1 MKFRKGEAMKKV
13 FRPHIILVTEGRFF
27 LLFMIATVTY
37 MTYMFISAAFF
48 RGEINYIF
56 VFFLFFAF
64 GLDFLTIWLM
74 RYFWQLI
81 WGKLILEEE
90 MIIWR
95 CIFCK
100 TVKMKYTDIKYVGI
114 RGMGK
119 RNVVH
124 VDVYHTGFRYLLI
137 SSITPPSKPIDKIR
151 CRNGV
156 IKWAVSEKVCEAL
169 KEKVPPQW
177 KNIIS
182 FKRY

>member
-1 MKFRKGEAMKKV
+1 MEREGEAMKKV

-27 LLFMIATVTY
+27 LLFVIAMVAFIIYMFGYFAFFQDITDYRFIILFLIFMLGMIA
-37 MTYMFISAAFF
+37 FAA
-48 RGEINYIF
+48 
-56 VFFLFFAF
+56 
-64 GLDFLTIWLM
+64 WLM
-74 RYFWQLI
+74 YHFWQLI

-137 SSITPPSKPIDKIR
+137 SSITPPAKPIDKIR
-151 CRNGV
+151 CRTGV